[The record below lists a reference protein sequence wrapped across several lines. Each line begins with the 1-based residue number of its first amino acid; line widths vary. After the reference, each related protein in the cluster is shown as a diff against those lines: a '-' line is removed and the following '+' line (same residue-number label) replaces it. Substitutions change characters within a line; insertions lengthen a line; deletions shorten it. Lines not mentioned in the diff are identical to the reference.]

1 MIAGIDNAFY
11 AARDKLKFIMDRL
24 ALIWV
29 RRIFLPILDTGLII
43 IGIFL

>member
-11 AARDKLKFIMDRL
+11 VAKDKFKFIIDRL

-29 RRIFLPILDTGLII
+29 RRIFLPIFYTSLII
-43 IGIFL
+43 IGIFP